1 MSVAYTAAEA
11 YENSWAGGRIRAATE
26 AYDTTVVQLTAVD
39 ASATY
44 TTAHGNTRSL
54 TH

>member
-1 MSVAYTAAEA
+1 MACGSSQARGLIGAA
-11 YENSWAGGRIRAATE
+11 NAGPQQHGIRAM
-26 AYDTTVVQLTAVD
+26 
-39 ASATY
+39 SATY